1 MQAINFKKLGFLA
14 LMAAIS
20 MIFLFSARTQ
30 AQNTTSPFAGT
41 CGGVFN
47 IGSIYDALWEYRG
60 NSIDYDEGVSVL
72 ISMNFNT
79 LKADLSAQTV
89 NILDSDNKPLNNGGF
104 GHDRAPRNGE
114 KKIRDIQKFTSQSF
128 SISALDGVNGA
139 YLVTLSLPQQDET
152 FVMMPVN
159 GGNTFLIQGKSFG
172 AAGVCQK
179 V

>member
-1 MQAINFKKLGFLA
+1 MQSINLKKLGFAALLA
-14 LMAAIS
+14 VFSLIL
-20 MIFLFSARTQ
+20 LFSARTQ
-30 AQNTTSPFAGT
+30 AQNSPSPFTGT

-79 LKADLSAQTV
+79 AKADLSAQTV
-89 NILDSDNKPLNNGGF
+89 TILDSNNQPLNNGGF
-104 GHDRAPRNGE
+104 GHDRAPNNGD
-114 KKIRDIQKFTSQSF
+114 KKIRDIQKFSNQSF
-128 SISALDGVNGA
+128 TISPLEGVNGA

-152 FVMMPVN
+152 FIMMPVN

-172 AAGVCQK
+172 AVGVCQK

>member
-1 MQAINFKKLGFLA
+1 MQTINFKKLGIAA
-14 LMAAIS
+14 LLLAIS
-20 MIFLFSARTQ
+20 MSLLFSNRTQ
-30 AQNTTSPFAGT
+30 AQNSTSPFTGT

-60 NSIDYDEGVSVL
+60 NSIDYGEGVSVL

-89 NILDSDNKPLNNGGF
+89 TILDSNNQPLNNGGF

-114 KKIRDIQKFTSQSF
+114 QKIRDIQKFTDRSF
-128 SISALDGVNGA
+128 TIAPLDGVNGA
-139 YLVTLSLPQQDET
+139 YLVTLSLPQDDET